1 MLLNRQIM
9 GWIMSQSELFWREA
23 PEVNLAYHL
32 PKLMWEQYGIC
43 SLYNNKIFNYTLGSA
58 DGCSIL
64 GLNNNWT
71 VTLVTWFMGK
81 KKKAFPVMAIW
92 TNVLELQEANAA
104 GGGRAHCRLAACCAP
119 SPHLFVWLNFCSCSC
134 SKTKA
139 KHWSDHPVGV
149 DRVLFFFCCI
159 CTSEIPDK
167 WSNIRKSTH
176 IKVLSGKPTHT

>member
-81 KKKAFPVMAIW
+81 KKKRFSSYG
-92 TNVLELQEANAA
+92 NLDKCA
-104 GGGRAHCRLAACCAP
+104 G
-119 SPHLFVWLNFCSCSC
+119 
-134 SKTKA
+134 
-139 KHWSDHPVGV
+139 
-149 DRVLFFFCCI
+149 
-159 CTSEIPDK
+159 TSR
-167 WSNIRKSTH
+167 S
-176 IKVLSGKPTHT
+176 